1 MGAREGLP
9 AMDREP
15 SPEEGLESRVLNG
28 GPRAEGSVV
37 LEQGSWQRKMY
48 RFNDGPGSG
57 VGSDLTLAA
66 GWSRV

>member
-1 MGAREGLP
+1 MGAQEGLP

-15 SPEEGLESRVLNG
+15 NPEEGLESRVLHE

-37 LEQGSWQRKMY
+37 LEQGSRQRKMY
-48 RFNDGPGSG
+48 RFNDGPGSA
-57 VGSDLTLAA
+57 VGSDLTLVA